1 MMVLIDDWIV
11 DDSNL
16 INYFY
21 FNIFYNNDGYYDM
34 EDYL

>member
-1 MMVLIDDWIV
+1 MVLIDDWIV